1 MRDEQEG
8 SGNLEPGER
17 PRPGSTPAYRR
28 PDGAPAAWDQK
39 TPADG
44 PAGGGGFDEF
54 DDRGERARRDAGAI
68 RAEDTEPYVG
78 LQYVARLFKIVA
90 MVVIVA
96 LTAEIVAALAME
108 GPGALF
114 PLFLEVLQGAVLAAL
129 LWGASDLTLLFI
141 DVGHDVRAARV
152 LLGRMSA
159 RMNADAAA
167 KAGEGGGGQVRRGP
181 RPGDTGTIA
190 DRGTGGATVSGG
202 GTVVGGGAVGGGS
215 LGGGTVS
222 GGGSVGGGG
231 PVGGGGSMGGGGT
244 LGGGGNVGGGGVG
257 GGGDFA

>member
-1 MRDEQEG
+1 MRDEQAG
-8 SGNLEPGER
+8 SGDPDRLGES
-17 PRPGSTPAYRR
+17 PRPGSVPAYRR
-28 PDGAPAAWDQK
+28 PDGTPEAWDQN
-39 TPADG
+39 TPAGD
-44 PAGGGGFDEF
+44 AGKGGFDEF
-54 DDRGERARRDAGAI
+54 DDRGDRARRDAGAI

-108 GPGALF
+108 GPDALF

-167 KAGEGGGGQVRRGP
+167 KAGGGGGGGQVRRAP

-190 DRGTGGATVSGG
+190 DRGS
-202 GTVVGGGAVGGGS
+202 
-215 LGGGTVS
+215 
-222 GGGSVGGGG
+222 
-231 PVGGGGSMGGGGT
+231 
-244 LGGGGNVGGGGVG
+244 

>member
-1 MRDEQEG
+1 MRDEQAG
-8 SGNLEPGER
+8 SGGPDRLGES
-17 PRPGSTPAYRR
+17 PRPGSVPAYRR
-28 PDGAPAAWDQK
+28 PDGAPEAWDQN
-39 TPADG
+39 A
-44 PAGGGGFDEF
+44 PAGDAGKGFDEF
-54 DDRGERARRDAGAI
+54 DDRGDRARRDAGAI

-108 GPGALF
+108 GPDALF

-167 KAGEGGGGQVRRGP
+167 KAGGGGGGGGGGQVRRAP

-190 DRGTGGATVSGG
+190 DRG
-202 GTVVGGGAVGGGS
+202 
-215 LGGGTVS
+215 
-222 GGGSVGGGG
+222 SVGGGG
-231 PVGGGGSMGGGGT
+231 
-244 LGGGGNVGGGGVG
+244 
-257 GGGDFA
+257 GGDFG

>member
-1 MRDEQEG
+1 VAGTDGDALAADDSDGGGGVMERDDQG
-8 SGNLEPGER
+8 WPDAGGADRER
-17 PRPGSTPAYRR
+17 PRPEHLPVDSPRR
-28 PDGAPAAWDQK
+28 ATLSARDDSAPAAGEGWGEGDV
-39 TPADG
+39 
-44 PAGGGGFDEF
+44 DEF
-54 DDRGERARRDAGAI
+54 DDRLERGRRDPGAV

-108 GPGALF
+108 GPDALF

-159 RMNADAAA
+159 RMNSDAAA
-167 KAGEGGGGQVRRGP
+167 AAAAAAGAGVRKRP
-181 RPGDTGTIA
+181 RDGDGGTIA
-190 DRGTGGATVSGG
+190 DRQ
-202 GTVVGGGAVGGGS
+202 
-215 LGGGTVS
+215 
-222 GGGSVGGGG
+222 
-231 PVGGGGSMGGGGT
+231 
-244 LGGGGNVGGGGVG
+244 
-257 GGGDFA
+257 

>member
-1 MRDEQEG
+1 MERDEQG
-8 SGNLEPGER
+8 GVGAGDADRER
-17 PRPGSTPAYRR
+17 PRPEHLPVGSPRRETLSARDDGSPAH
-28 PDGAPAAWDQK
+28 DEWGS
-39 TPADG
+39 ADV
-44 PAGGGGFDEF
+44 DEF
-54 DDRGERARRDAGAI
+54 DDRLERGRRDPGAV

-108 GPGALF
+108 GPDALF

-159 RMNADAAA
+159 RMNSDAAA
-167 KAGEGGGGQVRRGP
+167 AAASAAGTGVRKRP
-181 RPGDTGTIA
+181 RENETGTIA
-190 DRGTGGATVSGG
+190 DRQ
-202 GTVVGGGAVGGGS
+202 
-215 LGGGTVS
+215 
-222 GGGSVGGGG
+222 
-231 PVGGGGSMGGGGT
+231 
-244 LGGGGNVGGGGVG
+244 
-257 GGGDFA
+257 